1 MLCRVCLLN
10 VKKSAVLCAQCSLIA
25 HSKCAINAPPTCDL
39 RAQLLLYAKYAEKG
53 HPASVY
59 SNPTDGLRDLH
70 PSSPASDV
78 PYVAHS
84 TGSIGAPSPPP
95 LIPTPPALPIAH
107 KLLGALK
114 RSRSNLFPEPTHPA
128 PRKPR
133 EDKILPKTPVSMF
146 DTHPNDRPHSS
157 TGNSTDL
164 QSLRSAAT
172 PAESLSSRQDKKSLN
187 SSERGTRKFP
197 SGLSVPGDSGVIEP
211 SKMIS
216 TSRVFEA
223 VDDHDVEYNSI
234 PGSLPIDTR
243 RSRKRE
249 SKPAGNCI
257 VQ

>member
-114 RSRSNLFPEPTHPA
+114 RSRSNLFPEPHTLLPESLEKTKFSLKRRSPCLIHTQTTVRTHRQAIALTSKAYGVLQLLPRACRVARTKNPSIPLSVEPA
-128 PRKPR
+128 NSQAVF
-133 EDKILPKTPVSMF
+133 LFQVTP
-146 DTHPNDRPHSS
+146 
-157 TGNSTDL
+157 
-164 QSLRSAAT
+164 
-172 PAESLSSRQDKKSLN
+172 ESLS
-187 SSERGTRKFP
+187 
-197 SGLSVPGDSGVIEP
+197 
-211 SKMIS
+211 
-216 TSRVFEA
+216 
-223 VDDHDVEYNSI
+223 
-234 PGSLPIDTR
+234 R
-243 RSRKRE
+243 RR
-249 SKPAGNCI
+249 
-257 VQ
+257 